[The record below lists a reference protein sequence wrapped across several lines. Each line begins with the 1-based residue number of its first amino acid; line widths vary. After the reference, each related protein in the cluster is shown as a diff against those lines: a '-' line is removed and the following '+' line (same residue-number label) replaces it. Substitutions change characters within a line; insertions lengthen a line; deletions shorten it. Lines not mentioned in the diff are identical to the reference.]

1 MNNMRKFKHKITE
14 EIAFESQNKYYTLES
29 NSQACIPNTLIE
41 NDPNWEEIIELSVP
55 IGTRFIVN
63 KSGATVYTIF
73 NIINK
78 DKIIVYWNN
87 DKNKTT
93 YSIEDVNY
101 YFKTK
106 AWIEYKEPEL
116 KIGEFVFENNNGL
129 ATFGCQ
135 NFSISELKV
144 IKRLLSYPI
153 EGDIVIKGHNIT
165 REFIDTIISKIS

>member
-1 MNNMRKFKHKITE
+1 MRKFKHKITGK
-14 EIAFESQNKYYTLES
+14 I
-29 NSQACIPNTLIE
+29 CTLIE
-41 NDPNWEEIIELSVP
+41 GTNLYQVQGGDKLAEWLLLDSQDWEEIIELSVP

-73 NIINK
+73 NIKNK
-78 DKIIVYWNN
+78 DKIIVSWNN
-87 DKNKTT
+87 DREKTS
-93 YSIEDVNY
+93 YSIKDVNY

-106 AWIEYKEPEL
+106 EWIEYKEPEL

-135 NFSISELKV
+135 DFSISELKV
-144 IKRLLSYPI
+144 IKRLLSSPI

-165 REFIDTIISKIS
+165 REFIDIIISKIS

>member
-1 MNNMRKFKHKITE
+1 MRKFKHKITGK
-14 EIAFESQNKYYTLES
+14 I
-29 NSQACIPNTLIE
+29 CTLIE
-41 NDPNWEEIIELSVP
+41 GTNLYQVQGGDKLAEWLLVDSQDWEEIIEIIELSVP

-63 KSGATVYTIF
+63 KSGTTVYTIF

-78 DKIIVYWNN
+78 DRIVVSWSN
-87 DKNKTT
+87 DRDKTS
-93 YSIEDVNY
+93 YSIKDVNY

-106 AWIEYKEPEL
+106 SWIEYKEPEL
-116 KIGEFVFENNNGL
+116 KIGEFVFENDNGL

-135 NFSISELKV
+135 NFSISELQV
-144 IKRLLSYPI
+144 IKRLLSFPI